1 MGKDSLIKSTTAKS
15 GAKKKKTTSKKTTA
29 KKSAPAKSKTKKS
42 AAAAGKKTTKAA
54 AKKTTAKTTVK
65 DLLFKQ
71 FDSRFTPA
79 AGGPPTADR
88 SAMSAPPLITADDP
102 AEVQRLRGLLDRR
115 FSMAEIKAAAKEPPP
130 VEKKPAA
137 PEPDVPEPPVTA
149 STEVPAGEQETA
161 PPDPPEAAKPVEQ
174 PAAPIATP
182 APPEAKAPVSE
193 AGSAEDPPPVAEEV
207 SAQTPTPVPEPP
219 AATSAAAASVP
230 TAPAEEPPKPA
241 VATAPAAEQ
250 VYQSMEEPAVQSR
263 NMSSGAPPA
272 ADESTSDPVMRAMKI
287 GIAALCV
294 VVLFILWASFANS
307 KRYYIS
313 EDRHGMTILQGAFSP
328 TGKRVLAVLPGRQPA
343 DPVQAVYSR
352 KEVFPLIFQFH
363 LDQADAKLA
372 ETGLPDF
379 DTIQTRLDLADAFA
393 LDKGM
398 RASVTQRRNHLQ
410 RTQLIHQAHVE
421 ISKDTLPAMSTALQQ
436 LRQAQRLAA
445 DPVQLEA
452 INQMIT
458 LVNERRAGLQARIA
472 AETEEETGTR

>member
-15 GAKKKKTTSKKTTA
+15 GTKKKKTTSKKTTA
-29 KKSAPAKSKTKKS
+29 KKSAAAKTKTKKS
-42 AAAAGKKTTKAA
+42 ASAAGKKTTKAA
-54 AKKTTAKTTVK
+54 AKKTTAKATVK

-71 FDSRFTPA
+71 FDSRFAPV
-79 AGGPPTADR
+79 AGGPPQADR
-88 SAMSAPPLITADDP
+88 TAMSAPPLISADDP

-115 FSMAEIKAAAKEPPP
+115 FSMAEIKAVAKEPPP

-137 PEPDVPEPPVTA
+137 PESAVAEPAETTA
-149 STEVPAGEQETA
+149 TEVPVSEQETA
-161 PPDPPEAAKPVEQ
+161 PP
-174 PAAPIATP
+174 
-182 APPEAKAPVSE
+182 
-193 AGSAEDPPPVAEEV
+193 
-207 SAQTPTPVPEPP
+207 EPP
-219 AATSAAAASVP
+219 AAVTPAEQPADPVASPSLPEATAPVAEAASAEHP
-230 TAPAEEPPKPA
+230 PAAPPEPPGPVEEPPKPV

-250 VYQSMEEPAVQSR
+250 AYTSMEEPAVQTQK
-263 NMSSGAPPA
+263 MSSGAPPETDA
-272 ADESTSDPVMRAMKI
+272 TTSDPVMRAMKI

-294 VVLFILWASFANS
+294 VVLMVLWASFANS

-363 LDQADAKLA
+363 MDQADAQLA
-372 ETGLPDF
+372 EAGLPDF
-379 DTIQTRLDLADAFA
+379 DTIQTRLDNADAFA
-393 LDKGM
+393 LNKEM

-421 ISKDTLPAMSTALQQ
+421 ISKDTLPAMSMALQH

-445 DPVQLEA
+445 DPVQLET
-452 INQMIT
+452 INQMTT
-458 LVNERRAGLQARIA
+458 LVNQRRTELQSRSA
-472 AETEEETGTR
+472 AEAGEDGGTR